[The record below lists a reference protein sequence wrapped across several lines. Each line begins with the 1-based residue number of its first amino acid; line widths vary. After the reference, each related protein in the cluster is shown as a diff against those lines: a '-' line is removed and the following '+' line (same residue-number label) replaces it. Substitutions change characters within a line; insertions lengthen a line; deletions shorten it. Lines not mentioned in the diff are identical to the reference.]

1 MGRDSRGARTEQAL
15 DEARVTVGAWA
26 LRVAAANKRMAELE
40 YQLDSAREELSRR
53 QNEVHS
59 LEESLHLSVGEN
71 ANLLDRLSKIT
82 LTVDEKS
89 VQLDQ
94 TRSALKAAEAERER
108 ADRRHSEQL
117 AALNVEFEATTAR
130 AAKAEQL
137 FADAQQTLLGYSFEN
152 SAAQRQ
158 IVGLNTSLQEKE
170 WQLQDNARRLRENER
185 QLQGKEWQ
193 LQEHERRLQ
202 ENERLLQDKERQ
214 LQENQRQLAVLDV
227 AQADLI
233 AGAKSRDAV
242 LGRAEERL
250 RSLAELFVQIEAKT
264 RGLTS
269 GSETANGGRPLSGA
283 QLRAGAAND
292 IAAAVR
298 SSCAILRRDLENDA
312 WLFGGRDTLRVA

>member
-1 MGRDSRGARTEQAL
+1 
-15 DEARVTVGAWA
+15 
-26 LRVAAANKRMAELE
+26 MAELE